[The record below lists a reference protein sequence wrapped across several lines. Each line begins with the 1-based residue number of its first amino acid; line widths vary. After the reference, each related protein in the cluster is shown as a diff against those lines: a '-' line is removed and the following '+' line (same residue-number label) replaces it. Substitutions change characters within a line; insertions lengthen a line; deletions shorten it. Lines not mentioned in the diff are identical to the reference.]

1 MRAAQVVVDAHADG
15 GGKQVHP
22 NLFIIDAGDIAVMV
36 KREAVTLV
44 FQQLFLRA

>member
-1 MRAAQVVVDAHADG
+1 MRMG